1 MIFQNKY
8 NCKIEDLKRKSIN
21 SLRGCEVWQSWQR
34 WLQDDTRRATL
45 LQECTIRATLLQF
58 WACHCAHKKAAG
70 VGLWPTKL
78 VMTSGLTTDCS
89 VLPDG
94 GSSSWFY
101 QHQRRQHSVSSCQSG
116 SCYGR
121 GGSWETRERNVKTW
135 TMRRTISFILN
146 CLLRYFQNSF
156 TKRILK
162 IISHGAAKLF
172 WQRNYPCKLQ
182 MIYGWAEPFEKVLD
196 LIREI

>member
-21 SLRGCEVWQSWQR
+21 SLCGCEVWQSWQR

-58 WACHCAHKKAAG
+58 WACHCAHRKAAG

-89 VLPDG
+89 VLP
-94 GSSSWFY
+94 
-101 QHQRRQHSVSSCQSG
+101 VSPLTAAHLLGFTNTNAANTPLVVVSREAAMAEV
-116 SCYGR
+116 GR
-121 GGSWETRERNVKTW
+121 GKREREMSKHEQW
-135 TMRRTISFILN
+135 DAQS
-146 CLLRYFQNSF
+146 
-156 TKRILK
+156 
-162 IISHGAAKLF
+162 
-172 WQRNYPCKLQ
+172 
-182 MIYGWAEPFEKVLD
+182 VLS
-196 LIREI
+196 